1 MSEHVF
7 TSREGAV
14 LSLRLNRAEK
24 KNALTGAMYQ
34 ALTAGIREA
43 NADAGIG
50 AIALLG
56 QPGIFC
62 AGNDIKD
69 FIGFAMGGGIGTPI
83 LDFLAALVDNGKPL
97 IAGVDGGAIGI
108 GTTVLLHC
116 DYALATTRSVFATPF
131 VDLGL
136 VPEAA
141 SSLLIPELMGP
152 RLAFEMLV
160 MGEKF
165 DSTRATA
172 TGLVNRVVEPD
183 ALDAETLR
191 IAAAIASRPR
201 EAVALSRRLM
211 RGEPARLH
219 TRIAEEAKLF
229 SERLKSSEARAA
241 FEAFL
246 SKGQSAIGSRQS
258 AVVIQS

>member
-1 MSEHVF
+1 MSEHVL
-7 TSREGAV
+7 TTRDGAV
-14 LSLRLNRAEK
+14 LTLRLNRAEK

-34 ALTAGIREA
+34 ALTAGLKEA

-83 LDFLAALVDNGKPL
+83 LDFLAALVDNTKPL
-97 IAGVDGGAIGI
+97 IAGDGGAIGI

-116 DYALATTRSVFATPF
+116 DYALASTRSVFATPF

-165 DSTRATA
+165 DASRAA
-172 TGLVNRVVEPD
+172 STGLVNRVVE
-183 ALDAETLR
+183 AEVLEAETLKVATA
-191 IAAAIASRPR
+191 IAARPR

-211 RGEPARLH
+211 RGDPARLH

-229 SERLKSSEARAA
+229 SERLKSTEARAA

-246 SKGQSAIGSRQS
+246 SKGK
-258 AVVIQS
+258 